1 MIDHEFDKLL
11 NINSGMERSLKPFLN
26 YFPYEPTPYAVL
38 ELLANEITLQPG
50 DSIVDF
56 GCGKGRL
63 LFYLNLT
70 FGVKALGIEM
80 DEHLFKIAEQ
90 NRHQYLKRH
99 PKSKEQLAFQHLR
112 AEEYCVQPENNKF
125 YFFNPFSSKIFI
137 KVIKNIMKSVEK
149 KPRQVDLI
157 LYYPSIEYIS
167 YIENR
172 TSFQLTKEIKVI
184 GEYEQNPSERILIYS
199 YQPFLINE

>member
-1 MIDHEFDKLL
+1 MIEHEFDKLL
-11 NINSGMERSLKPFLN
+11 NIESGIERNLKPFLN

-38 ELLANEITLQPG
+38 ELLANEIQLQPD

-63 LFYLNLT
+63 LFYLNSI
-70 FGVKALGIEM
+70 FGVNALGIEM

-99 PKSKEQLAFQHLR
+99 PKSKDQLTFQHMR
-112 AEEYCVQPENNKF
+112 AEEYRVQPENNIF
-125 YFFNPFSSKIFI
+125 YFFNPFSSKVFI
-137 KVIKNIMKSVEK
+137 KIVNNIIRSVEA
-149 KPRQVDLI
+149 KPRQVNLI

-172 TSFQLTKEIKVI
+172 TFFQLTNEIKVV
-184 GEYEQNPSERILIYS
+184 GEYEQNPSERILVYS
-199 YQPFLINE
+199 C